1 MAQLTTFAVSLAALY
16 DLFQVK
22 GVKEDL
28 ITAREYSREY
38 RDSTL
43 RLSALIKG
51 DEDPEDGV
59 KYGPIGSAAYS
70 TTKHAQF
77 TLQQARALTATL
89 YYLEAAHQKMTR
101 AMYAA
106 IGAAGV
112 WALDPATTNGLSQV
126 GPVFSGMGEYGAPLA
141 IGALALGVYNFES
154 ADDREF
160 CREVKRA
167 GRGRKDAWGLDP
179 LG

>member
-1 MAQLTTFAVSLAALY
+1 
-16 DLFQVK
+16 
-22 GVKEDL
+22 
-28 ITAREYSREY
+28 
-38 RDSTL
+38 
-43 RLSALIKG
+43 
-51 DEDPEDGV
+51 
-59 KYGPIGSAAYS
+59 
-70 TTKHAQF
+70 
-77 TLQQARALTATL
+77 
-89 YYLEAAHQKMTR
+89 
-101 AMYAA
+101 
-106 IGAAGV
+106 V

-154 ADDREF
+154 TDDREF